1 MPLRQYVCSSSSLQ
15 TPSKL
20 PSSPAP
26 AWLAAEKWPSTRDGG
41 EYRAISEERWK
52 SSSSL
57 AGCREMAKYQG
68 WRGVPRAISEERWKK
83 ECSRRGTGGAGQGR
97 AGWLQLQ
104 LQVPEKNK
112 EKVERY
118 PERRSSQT
126 RVATTCL
133 ADKTNHPVE
142 RLSLNRSQCGSCST
156 KYDTSA
162 GT

>member
-1 MPLRQYVCSSSSLQ
+1 MYAAPA
-15 TPSKL
+15 PSKL
-20 PSSPAP
+20 PPNSRPVQLQLGWLQRNGQVPGMEGSTGQFQRKGGSPAP

-41 EYRAISEERWK
+41 EY
-52 SSSSL
+52 
-57 AGCREMAKYQG
+57 
-68 WRGVPRAISEERWKK
+68 RAISEERWKK

>member
-41 EYRAISEERWK
+41 EYRAILEERWK
-52 SSSSL
+52 SGSSL
-57 AGCREMAKYQG
+57 AGCRERWTSTRDGGEY
-68 WRGVPRAISEERWKK
+68 RAISEERWKK
-83 ECSRRGTGGAGQGR
+83 ECSRRGTGGRGAR
-97 AGWLQLQ
+97 GWLQLQ

>member
-41 EYRAISEERWK
+41 EYRAILEERWK
-52 SSSSL
+52 SGSSL
-57 AGCREMAKYQG
+57 AGCRERWTSTRDGGEY
-68 WRGVPRAISEERWKK
+68 RAISEERWKK
-83 ECSRRGTGGAGQGR
+83 ECSRRGTGGAR
-97 AGWLQLQ
+97 GWLQLQ
-104 LQVPEKNK
+104 LPVPEKNK

>member
-1 MPLRQYVCSSSSLQ
+1 MGHCRCRKSQVARRKDAKYCRHKPPSPAPA
-15 TPSKL
+15 PSKL
-20 PSSPAP
+20 PPN
-26 AWLAAEKWPSTRDGG
+26 
-41 EYRAISEERWK
+41 
-52 SSSSL
+52 SL
-57 AGCREMAKYQG
+57 QMEMAKYQG

-83 ECSRRGTGGAGQGR
+83 ECSRRTGGAR
-97 AGWLQLQ
+97 GWLQLQ

-142 RLSLNRSQCGSCST
+142 RLSLNRSQC
-156 KYDTSA
+156 
-162 GT
+162 